1 MVKIRKATMK
11 DLNDIV
17 KIESDAFHMS
27 KEMTEKDM
35 IGRIKNYPDT
45 FLVAEEEGKVVAH
58 VFGPAFEKRYIEDKL
73 YFENHQSR
81 RGCIPNYFELSSS
94 TRMSKKGNRY

>member
-45 FLVAEEEGKVVAH
+45 FLVLK
-58 VFGPAFEKRYIEDKL
+58 
-73 YFENHQSR
+73 
-81 RGCIPNYFELSSS
+81 
-94 TRMSKKGNRY
+94 KKGKSLLMFLDQLLRNVTLKISFILKTTPIKKGMHTKLF